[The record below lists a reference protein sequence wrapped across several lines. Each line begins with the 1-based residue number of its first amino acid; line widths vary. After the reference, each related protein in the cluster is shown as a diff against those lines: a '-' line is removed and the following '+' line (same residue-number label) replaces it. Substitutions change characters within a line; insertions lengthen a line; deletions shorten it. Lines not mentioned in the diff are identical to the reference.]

1 MIYYKIYF
9 YYKMFITNY
18 NNNQI
23 KPILNEIKHYNI
35 IKKYI
40 EYIKIQD
47 NNKIND
53 ILWELYHGYYKNYN
67 HNNNIPYHKNFEEI
81 KNEIDNHNNTINICK
96 KYLMLLNI
104 DMIEYIFENFI

>member
-1 MIYYKIYF
+1 
-9 YYKMFITNY
+9 MFITNY

-53 ILWELYHGYYKNYN
+53 ILWELYHGYCQYN
-67 HNNNIPYHKNFEEI
+67 SYDIPYHKNFEEI

-96 KYLMLLNI
+96 EYLMLLNI

>member
-1 MIYYKIYF
+1 
-9 YYKMFITNY
+9 MFITKY

-40 EYIKIQD
+40 EYIKNQD

-53 ILWELYHGYYKNYN
+53 ILWEIYHEYYYYN
-67 HNNNIPYHKNFEEI
+67 PYNIPYHKNFEEI
-81 KNEIDNHNNTINICK
+81 KNEIDNDNNTINICK

-104 DMIEYIFENFI
+104 DMIEYILYKIY

>member
-1 MIYYKIYF
+1 
-9 YYKMFITNY
+9 MFITNY

-35 IKKYI
+35 IKKYS

-53 ILWELYHGYYKNYN
+53 ILWELYHGYCYYNSYN
-67 HNNNIPYHKNFEEI
+67 HNNIPYHKNFEEI